1 MSQKGKKM
9 LWGVDCWLFGEI
21 AYLLPGTTSAR
32 ANFLSWRGWGPCKP
46 GLMGFMSIKLRLLM
60 LRSAFVGFPLIHPGS
75 VHPAWLGPCW
85 PSLVGFMSTTL
96 HLVMLRS
103 TFFEISLIQ
112 LGFVHPTA
120 GAFLIWPGG
129 LCRPRSVW
137 SCRVRLFFEISLI
150 QLGFVHPTAGAFLT
164 WPGGLYAHHAPS
176 GHVAFDFFFEN
187 SIIHPGSVHLG
198 PASGCRLVTH
208 ARP

>member
-1 MSQKGKKM
+1 
-9 LWGVDCWLFGEI
+9 
-21 AYLLPGTTSAR
+21 
-32 ANFLSWRGWGPCKP
+32 
-46 GLMGFMSIKLRLLM
+46 MSIKLRLLM
-60 LRSAFVGFPLIHPGS
+60 LRSAFAGFPLVHPGS

-85 PSLVGFMSTTL
+85 PCLVGFMSTTL

-103 TFFEISLIQ
+103 T
-112 LGFVHPTA
+112 
-120 GAFLIWPGG
+120 
-129 LCRPRSVW
+129 
-137 SCRVRLFFEISLI
+137 FFEISLI

-187 SIIHPGSVHLG
+187 SLIHPGSVHLG